1 MNYHPTGAANCRDGQ
16 FVALVMVS
24 LMAAVMG
31 ANFTLLKEERVI
43 ARLVTPETSAINSKL
58 LRIAQITWIMKTCHQ
73 TGAPSFQDGPSA
85 ESATVW
91 LMEVV
96 TDANFIQ
103 QKQGK
108 VIAKT
113 LTTPTSVLNS

>member
-1 MNYHPTGAANCRDGQ
+1 MNYRQTGAAKCRDGQ

-24 LMAAVMG
+24 LMAAVTA
-31 ANFTLLKEERVI
+31 ANFSLLKEEQVT
-43 ARLVTPETSAINSKL
+43 ARIVTPEISAINSKL
-58 LRIAQITWIMKTCHQ
+58 PRIAQIIWIMKTCHQ
-73 TGAPSFQDGPSA
+73 TGAANFQDGQSV

-91 LMEVV
+91 SMEVV

-103 QKQGK
+103 LKEGK

-113 LTTPTSVLNS
+113 LTTPTSVRNS

>member
-1 MNYHPTGAANCRDGQ
+1 MNYHQTIAAKCQDGQ
-16 FVALVMVS
+16 FVELVMVS
-24 LMAAVMG
+24 LMAAVTG
-31 ANFTLLKEERVI
+31 ANFILLKEERVT
-43 ARLVTPETSAINSKL
+43 ASLATPETSAINSKL

-73 TGAPSFQDGPSA
+73 TGAANFQDGQFA

-103 QKQGK
+103 LKEEK